1 MFEYRCKVVR
11 VIDGDTVVVDI
22 DLGFGIEMRNQTI
35 RLRGV
40 DTPEVRT
47 RDAVEKMYGN
57 IAKEYVEYMLF
68 AQEESEGYVVLK
80 SYTYSGKYGR
90 TLGDFIVKE
99 SSLVEMLIDE
109 HAGVEYIAT
118 ESKEDRAK
126 KHVLNRTLMSEAM
139 LAGHI

>member
-47 RDAVEKMYGN
+47 RDDIEKMYGN
-57 IAKEYVEYMLF
+57 IAKDYVEHMLLS
-68 AQEESEGYVVLK
+68 QEETDGYVVLK
-80 SYTYSGKYGR
+80 SYSHSGKYGR
-90 TLGDFIVKE
+90 TLGDFIVKG
-99 SSLVEMLIDE
+99 SSLASMIIEE
-109 HAGVEYIAT
+109 HVGVEYIDT
-118 ESKEDRAK
+118 ESKEDRAIQ
-126 KHVLNRTLMSEAM
+126 HVLNRTLISEAITE
-139 LAGHI
+139 GYI

>member
-47 RDAVEKMYGN
+47 RDDIEKMYGN
-57 IAKEYVEYMLF
+57 IAKDYVEHMLLS
-68 AQEESEGYVVLK
+68 QEETDGYVVLK
-80 SYTYSGKYGR
+80 SYSFSGKYGR
-90 TLGDFIVKE
+90 TLGDFIVGG
-99 SSLVEMLIDE
+99 SSLASMIIEE
-109 HAGVEYIAT
+109 HVGVEYIIT

-126 KHVLNRTLMSEAM
+126 KHVLNRTLISEEM
-139 LAGHI
+139 TEGYI

>member
-47 RDAVEKMYGN
+47 RDDIEKMYGN
-57 IAKEYVEYMLF
+57 IAKDYVEHMLLS
-68 AQEESEGYVVLK
+68 QEETHGYVVLK
-80 SYTYSGKYGR
+80 SYSFSGKYGR
-90 TLGDFIVKE
+90 TLGDFIVE
-99 SSLVEMLIDE
+99 GSSLASMIIEE
-109 HAGVEYIAT
+109 HVGVEYIIT

-126 KHVLNRTLMSEAM
+126 KHVLNRTLISEEM
-139 LAGHI
+139 TEGYI